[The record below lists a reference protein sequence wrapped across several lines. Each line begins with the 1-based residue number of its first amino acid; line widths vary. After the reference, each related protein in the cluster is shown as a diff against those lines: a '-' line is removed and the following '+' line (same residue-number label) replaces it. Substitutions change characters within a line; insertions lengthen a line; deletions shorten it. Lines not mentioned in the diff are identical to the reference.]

1 MLVGDVCKQGLTIG
15 CVVMAGSLAA
25 SLLLRLGFA
34 FMEAFFS
41 RSLII
46 WLIFLFFLKLR
57 FIAEE
62 ILALRLKILIS
73 AINLNFKEIKKV
85 N

>member
-1 MLVGDVCKQGLTIG
+1 ME
-15 CVVMAGSLAA
+15 AGTHDWLCCCGRVFSSFLAA
-25 SLLLRLGFA
+25 AFSFA
-34 FMEAFFS
+34 FIEAFFS

-46 WLIFLFFLKLR
+46 RLIFLFFLKLR

>member
-1 MLVGDVCKQGLTIG
+1 
-15 CVVMAGSLAA
+15 MAGSLAA

-34 FMEAFFS
+34 FIEAFFS

-46 WLIFLFFLKLR
+46 WFILFFLKLR

-73 AINLNFKEIKKV
+73 AINLNFEEIKKV